1 LSLEYIAA
9 FFNLTGKKT
18 VCNTLLSF
26 FVYYLCFTIRLV
38 IKEVLVLSYLY
49 RKKMV
54 IIKGR

>member
-26 FVYYLCFTIRLV
+26 LVYYLCFTIRLV